1 MPKSKC
7 VALSMEF
14 SPTAR
19 DIEDI
24 QDLEQLIT
32 RFYQRLI
39 VDPVI
44 GHFFTEVVRLDL
56 EHHIPRIAQF
66 WEATLFQ
73 TGGYQGDTMGIHL
86 QLNARSPMEAAHFEV
101 WLRHF
106 SATVD
111 EMYLGRNA
119 ELAKQRA
126 YSIAMLMQV
135 KIKRA
140 ALGS

>member
-1 MPKSKC
+1 MNC
-7 VALSMEF
+7 VNLNMEF
-14 SPTAR
+14 LSPTR
-19 DIEDI
+19 DIADI

-44 GHFFTEVVRLDL
+44 GHFFTTVVQLDL

-66 WEATLFQ
+66 WESTLFQ
-73 TGGYQGDTMGIHL
+73 KGGYQGDTMGIHL

-101 WLRHF
+101 WLQHF
-106 SATVD
+106 STTVD
-111 EMYLGRNA
+111 EMYIGRNA

-126 YSIAMLMQV
+126 HAIAMLMQV